1 MTRYSDWNEVFDYC
15 KYSANP
21 VGRLVLNLCGY
32 RDEERMALADAT
44 CTALQ
49 LANFWQDIAVDL
61 KKGRIYIPL
70 DAMERYGYTEADLE
84 AGRET
89 PAFRAVM
96 REIVGI
102 ARGLF
107 ARGLPLARMVDR
119 RLAADLDLFS
129 RGGILVLD
137 KIEEQDYNVLRRRP
151 YVTKAERARLL
162 LGALA
167 RTILPR
173 GA

>member
-1 MTRYSDWNEVFDYC
+1 MLFAV
-15 KYSANP
+15 
-21 VGRLVLNLCGY
+21 
-32 RDEERMALADAT
+32 ALALTLLVTSA
-44 CTALQ
+44 AY
-49 LANFWQDIAVDL
+49 AEPAS
-61 KKGRIYIPL
+61 
-70 DAMERYGYTEADLE
+70 
-84 AGRET
+84 T
-89 PAFRAVM
+89 PAPRVLIFGPTASSSAQLHARATAV
-96 REIVGI
+96 ETQI
-102 ARGLF
+102 ARL
-107 ARGLPLARMVDR
+107 DR

>member
-1 MTRYSDWNEVFDYC
+1 
-15 KYSANP
+15 
-21 VGRLVLNLCGY
+21 
-32 RDEERMALADAT
+32 
-44 CTALQ
+44 
-49 LANFWQDIAVDL
+49 
-61 KKGRIYIPL
+61 
-70 DAMERYGYTEADLE
+70 MERYGYTEADLE

-167 RTILPR
+167 RTVLPR

>member
-1 MTRYSDWNEVFDYC
+1 MSGIYDD
-15 KYSANP
+15 
-21 VGRLVLNLCGY
+21 GR
-32 RDEERMALADAT
+32 
-44 CTALQ
+44 
-49 LANFWQDIAVDL
+49 
-61 KKGRIYIPL
+61 
-70 DAMERYGYTEADLE
+70 
-84 AGRET
+84 
-89 PAFRAVM
+89 
-96 REIVGI
+96 
-102 ARGLF
+102 
-107 ARGLPLARMVDR
+107 
-119 RLAADLDLFS
+119 S